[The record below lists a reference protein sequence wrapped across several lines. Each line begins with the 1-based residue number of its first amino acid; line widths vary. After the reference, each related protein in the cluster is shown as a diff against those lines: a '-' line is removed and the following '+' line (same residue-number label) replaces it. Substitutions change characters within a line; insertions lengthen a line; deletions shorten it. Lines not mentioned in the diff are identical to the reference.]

1 MSELIHTTRVRI
13 EQLKPPLRHA
23 FIEHFEEAVPYGVHG
38 RIKDFYGLEPDE
50 EVPATLDHIVAAVA
64 G

>member
-1 MSELIHTTRVRI
+1 MSELIHTTQVRI

-23 FIEHFEEAVPYGVHG
+23 YIEDFVEAVPYGVHG
-38 RIKDFYGLEPDE
+38 RIKEFYGLEPVDY
-50 EVPATLDHIVAAVA
+50 VPSTLDHIVAAVA